1 MSYEDRYCSHDDSLI
16 ECIDAIK
23 AALTREEF
31 VGFCKGNVIKYI
43 WRERDKG
50 RMLDIDKAAAYIRY
64 MLGEW
69 SD

>member
-1 MSYEDRYCSHDDSLI
+1 MSYENRYCSHDDSMI

-50 RMLDIDKAAAYIRY
+50 RLLDIDKAASYIRY
-64 MLGEW
+64 ILGDW
-69 SD
+69 TD